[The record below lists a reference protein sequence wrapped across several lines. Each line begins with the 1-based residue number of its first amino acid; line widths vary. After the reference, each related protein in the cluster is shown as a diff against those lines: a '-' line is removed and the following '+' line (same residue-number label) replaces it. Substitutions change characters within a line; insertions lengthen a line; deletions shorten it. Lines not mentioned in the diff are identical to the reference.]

1 MPCRTESIRYRNQY
15 CCRRLIFVHTH
26 KKYKEETIICETGN
40 IIYREPVVEDA
51 GKIVDFYNY
60 VGGETFYLS
69 FEKDEYPMNEE
80 QQREDI
86 LSTNA
91 HPACIMILAMDGQE
105 IAGIGT
111 IHSGNKIKSRHQGE
125 LGIVVAKK
133 YQKKGIGSE
142 IIRRLI
148 DFCKENG
155 ITTRI
160 QLDTLCANEVAVKL
174 YEKFGFEIEGRLRN
188 QTRVD
193 GVYYDLYVMGL
204 ML

>member
-1 MPCRTESIRYRNQY
+1 M
-15 CCRRLIFVHTH
+15 
-26 KKYKEETIICETGN
+26 CETGN

-51 GKIVDFYNY
+51 GKIVGFYNY

-86 LSTNA
+86 LST
-91 HPACIMILAMDGQE
+91 
-105 IAGIGT
+105 
-111 IHSGNKIKSRHQGE
+111 
-125 LGIVVAKK
+125 IVVAKK